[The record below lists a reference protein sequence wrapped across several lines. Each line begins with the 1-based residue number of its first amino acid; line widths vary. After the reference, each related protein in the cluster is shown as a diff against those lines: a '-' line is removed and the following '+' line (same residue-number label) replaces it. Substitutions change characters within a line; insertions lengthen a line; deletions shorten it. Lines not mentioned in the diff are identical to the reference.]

1 MARKNKNVTEE
12 QPIAISYTTDGQPL
26 EIYEDKKLTALK
38 KIVEQN
44 KKIIK
49 LLENLQGKCT
59 GGY

>member
-12 QPIAISYTTDGQPL
+12 PIAVSYTTDGYPL

-44 KKIIK
+44 KKIIS
-49 LLENLQGKCT
+49 LLEKLQDKFS